1 MSSWAEE
8 IPLFLFPVIDGAAIL
23 QVGDSSPF
31 GRHLSL
37 TIHRKIGLAVD
48 LSSNKPIIDSS
59 LGSGVARNDR
69 FGLEILD
76 DEAEDVFS
84 VIDGISPNGFDDH
97 GEAILYLLKHG
108 DGLMHFASVS
118 REGYFPEGEFLLGID
133 HDVISVAPEVA
144 DPRLGG

>member
-1 MSSWAEE
+1 MSSWAQE
-8 IPLFLFPVIDGAAIL
+8 IPFFLFPVIDGAAIL
-23 QVGDSSPF
+23 QVGDPSPF
-31 GRHLSL
+31 GCHLPL

-48 LSSNKPIIDSS
+48 VSFNKPVINSL

-69 FGLEILD
+69 CGLEILD
-76 DEAEDVFS
+76 DEPEDVFS

-97 GEAILYLLKHG
+97 REAILYLLKHW

-118 REGYFPEGEFLLGID
+118 REGYFPKGEFLLGID

-144 DPRLGG
+144 DPCLGG